1 MITVTRLRCQDSV
14 EELQTALLDW
24 FATNGRDFP
33 WRQTRNAFHILLAE
47 ALLRQTQAF
56 RLVQPYLELT
66 DRYPD
71 AEALAKADVHELRQW
86 FKPLGLVARADRLV
100 RASQII
106 VDQHGGGVPNAL
118 PALLALPGLGTYS
131 ARAVLCLAFGA
142 RVPMIDEG
150 SGRVLRRVL
159 GLPAKGPAY
168 SDSQLLRVAE
178 AIVPETS
185 TREFNLGLIDVGA
198 LRCRPRAPICTRC
211 PLRGVCRYGQDNRND
226 GAEPAEGY

>member
-1 MITVTRLRCQDSV
+1 M
-14 EELQTALLDW
+14 
-24 FATNGRDFP
+24 NGRDFP

-56 RLVQPYLELT
+56 RLVRPYLELT

-71 AEALAKADVHELRQW
+71 AEALAKADVHELREW

-159 GLPAKGPAY
+159 GMSSKGPAY
-168 SDSQLLRVAE
+168 SDPQLLQTAQ
-178 AIVPETS
+178 ALLPETAV
-185 TREFNLGLIDVGA
+185 REFNFGLIDIA
-198 LRCRPRAPICTRC
+198 AAYCHARIPACAQC
-211 PLRGVCRYGQDNRND
+211 PLLDVCRHGQHEVEVGQQPDV
-226 GAEPAEGY
+226 GCSPAGT